1 MDYGNILGAVKYG
14 NFMPWDDDVDIGMLR
29 EDYNK
34 FDKIITRKVKKYGLD
49 EIIEVDTD
57 HTCV

>member
-1 MDYGNILGAVKYG
+1 
-14 NFMPWDDDVDIGMLR
+14 MPWDDDVDIGMLR

-34 FDKIITRKVKKYGLD
+34 FDKIIKKKKKKYGLD